1 MTLPI
6 EIAQLPT
13 IDTVQATTRLL
24 VQDGVTGT
32 PYQQTTVGAVFLD
45 LIEQIGTGTVVA
57 GDVVISGGTADLDQ
71 LIAASGTITDA
82 KIIGGTGT
90 FATGSISTLAV
101 GGTLTVGTVAA
112 TSINAGTVD
121 ISSGKATLATGTI
134 TTGTVGTLIS
144 TTGTITTLNA
154 GTITIGTGTGTLTT
168 LNVTGTLDAGVGN
181 VTKANIGTV
190 DIKSGTAAL
199 QTLTAD
205 SGTITALSA
214 PTLAV
219 SGTVTAG
226 HVAATSVTASG
237 AIVGASGTITSINAG
252 TVAVSGRVTA
262 ATGTITDATA
272 TTLAATGTATIGHA
286 AVTTATV
293 GTLVANAGTV
303 TLAKATITDLAVTGL
318 AASGTA
324 TVANLVG
331 TVATIGTLTANSGTV
346 TLGKATIT
354 DAVVTTGT
362 VGTLIANAGT
372 VSLAKGT
379 ITDLATGTVSVSGT
393 ATIANI
399 AGTVINAGTIT
410 SSGAVSG
417 ASGTFTTASISTLA
431 VSGTATVGTVSIDGN
446 TTTEADK
453 RWSLFG
459 HVEADKN
466 GAPIGWKEAD
476 GTHNF
481 GLVKTTDFRATKGTI
496 TDATFPTA
504 TATIMNATTLDVDGN
519 KSTAGDARW
528 GLFGA
533 VDTDKNGAPIAFKS
547 IDGVYVFGAVR
558 TGTLTLNNEP
568 TASDHAVTKKY
579 VDEASGGTSG
589 AYTGIELEA
598 RDAQCMAQSMAVR
611 DQTNATIATPCW
623 EYSHVIHYGQ
633 SFAGAFGS
641 SLISTTAGPDGT
653 FSFGARPSTT
663 DQGEEFIQ
671 AGSATI
677 QDLTTSAGAE
687 VPAIGMVN
695 FLRRAQLFTY
705 NLEADTTRQ
714 LVVNCAFKGG
724 TALEDLSKGASPE
737 YYAQIPDLMSKTHT
751 AASTASYGVAAFCLL
766 QGEANYSLEA
776 ADNTE
781 AGYKASLLQ
790 IAEDMAADALT
801 ETSQTY
807 PPGLF
812 LCQTSSAWDA
822 HAGDISSIGNAQL
835 AAALETPNIYLV
847 GPYYA
852 YPDDGTNHLT
862 SDGYRWLGQKFG
874 QVVHKVLIQGQGWMP
889 CHIKNAWFRGDKVL
903 LEYHVPE
910 PPLQVQPAYIESTP
924 TTFDN
929 RGFRLGDDEG
939 AISITSIEVKKS
951 SIVLTM
957 ARETTTADNP
967 WVQYAG
973 EATYDG
979 AGNICDSDPT
989 ISYNVD
995 SVSGD
1000 PYPLWN
1006 WAVGQR
1012 LTIVEDA

>member
-13 IDTVQATTRLL
+13 IDTVQPTTRLL

-101 GGTLTVGTVAA
+101 GGTLTVGTAAA
-112 TSINAGTVD
+112 TTINAGTVD
-121 ISSGKATLATGTI
+121 ISSGKATLATG
-134 TTGTVGTLIS
+134 
-144 TTGTITTLNA
+144 
-154 GTITIGTGTGTLTT
+154 
-168 LNVTGTLDAGVGN
+168 
-181 VTKANIGTV
+181 
-190 DIKSGTAAL
+190 
-199 QTLTAD
+199 
-205 SGTITALSA
+205 
-214 PTLAV
+214 
-219 SGTVTAG
+219 
-226 HVAATSVTASG
+226 
-237 AIVGASGTITSINAG
+237 
-252 TVAVSGRVTA
+252 
-262 ATGTITDATA
+262 
-272 TTLAATGTATIGHA
+272 
-286 AVTTATV
+286 
-293 GTLVANAGTV
+293 
-303 TLAKATITDLAVTGL
+303 
-318 AASGTA
+318 
-324 TVANLVG
+324 
-331 TVATIGTLTANSGTV
+331 

-410 SSGAVSG
+410 SSGAVNG
-417 ASGTFTTASISTLA
+417 ASGTLTTASIPTLA

-446 TTTEADK
+446 TATEADK

-459 HVEADKN
+459 HVETDKN

-476 GTHNF
+476 GTFNC

-533 VDTDKNGAPIAFKS
+533 VDTDKNGAPVAFKS

-568 TASDHAVTKKY
+568 TAADHAVTKKY

-623 EYSHVIHYGQ
+623 VNSHIIHFGQ

-695 FLRRAQLFTY
+695 FLRRAQLFSY

-751 AASTASYGVAAFCLL
+751 AAGSESYGVAAFCLL

-874 QVVHKVLIQGQGWMP
+874 QVIHKVLIQGQGWMP

-924 TTFDN
+924 TTFTN

-951 SIVLTM
+951 SIVITM

-967 WVQYAG
+967 WIQYAG

-989 ISYNVD
+989 LSYNVD